1 MELFSSPAATA
12 LFALMLAFSVLSAA
26 TRPPYSYISGA
37 AVALTSA
44 ICAIFMLHD
53 GISLR
58 TAALIYMASLF
69 VWALSY
75 TVASHIRA
83 RRAAAG
89 QGDDS
94 AASVGASGNIAKDP
108 DTAPRDIA
116 TEPGED
122 AEKPHSGAADPAF
135 PDTSDKNPEVAK

>member
-12 LFALMLAFSVLSAA
+12 FFALMLAFSVLSAA

-44 ICAIFMLHD
+44 ICAVFMLHD

-58 TAALIYMASLF
+58 TAALAYMALLF

-75 TVASHIRA
+75 TVASRIRA
-83 RRAAAG
+83 RRTAG
-89 QGDDS
+89 KRGADGVDYIPADTS
-94 AASVGASGNIAKDP
+94 ADVSG
-108 DTAPRDIA
+108 
-116 TEPGED
+116 
-122 AEKPHSGAADPAF
+122 
-135 PDTSDKNPEVAK
+135 DTSDDNSEVAK

>member
-12 LFALMLAFSVLSAA
+12 LFALMLAFSLLSAA

-75 TVASHIRA
+75 TVASRIRA
-83 RRAAAG
+83 RRAAG

-94 AASVGASGNIAKDP
+94 AASVGTSENIAK
-108 DTAPRDIA
+108 APGAAPGDIA
-116 TEPGED
+116 AEPGED
-122 AEKPHSGAADPAF
+122 AENPHDGEVDPTAS
-135 PDTSDKNPEVAK
+135 DTSDKNPEVAK